1 MYASTKN
8 GTKAVMVGVG
18 LGLMD
23 GTLVSCRKRVVAV
36 LNATAW
42 LDGKSKS
49 DILAQAMDVARAGL
63 LLKKKSSIPSYVA
76 YNLDDVMKAW
86 NRAYKRTWVRT
97 KKTNVLSGMKLRRG
111 ALDPIVFYLVSSHQ
125 KPQPAHEPLQ
135 GKILVDYFWRSTLEG
150 DVRLP
155 EVEKFVRNRKIHTV
169 QWAMGAPH
177 YLLTRQ
183 NCRHHLIPV
192 RTNDVLGMTVKQVK
206 AKYQKTPTH
215 IHRPITDSQRYEEY
229 RDLKAAVLRETKRK
243 AGL

>member
-177 YLLTRQ
+177 YLLTRV
-183 NCRHHLIPV
+183 NCKHVLYPL
-192 RTNDVLGMTVKQVK
+192 RTNDVLELSFKDIK
-206 AKYQKTPTH
+206 NKYQQKRTGV
-215 IHRPITDSQRYEEY
+215 HRPISDEKRWEDYEKL
-229 RDLKAAVLRETKRK
+229 RQDVLNEVKRK
-243 AGL
+243 ID